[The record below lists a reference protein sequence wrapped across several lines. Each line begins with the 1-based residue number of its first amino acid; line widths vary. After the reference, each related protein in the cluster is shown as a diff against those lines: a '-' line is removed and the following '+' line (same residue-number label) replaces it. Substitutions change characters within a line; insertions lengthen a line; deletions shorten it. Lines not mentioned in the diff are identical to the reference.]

1 MSPQVPAPREFGPPP
16 ERGLRVF
23 VEGLPGGPLP
33 TVVDRRRDDVVELA
47 PPRRDGRPVALP
59 VGRPVVLAYSQREV
73 PCEVDGVL
81 AAGPGPEGGGYRV
94 RLTGPPRR
102 LQRRAAV
109 RVPVA
114 LIARAEVEGEGDA
127 PPVAAVTENL
137 SAAGALLRMP
147 SALEA
152 GRALTMV
159 VEAGAAAGS
168 VEVTGRVVRCDRQP
182 DAGGARPWRIAVA
195 FDPLPPADEDRL
207 VRLVFDRMREVRR
220 RELGDA

>member
-1 MSPQVPAPREFGPPP
+1 MSPPVPAQGEAGPPP

-33 TVVDRRRDDVVELA
+33 TVVDRRSGDVVDLA
-47 PPRRDGRPVALP
+47 PPRRDGRPVVLP
-59 VGRPVVLAYSQREV
+59 AGRPVVLAYSQREV

-81 AAGPGPEGGGYRV
+81 AGASGPDGRGCRV

-114 LIARAEVEGEGDA
+114 LIARAEVEGEDDA
-127 PPVAAVTENL
+127 PAVPAVTENL
-137 SAAGALLRMP
+137 SAGGALLRMP
-147 SALEA
+147 IALEA
-152 GRALTMV
+152 GRALAMV
-159 VEAGAAAGS
+159 VEAGGAAGS

-182 DAGGARPWRIAVA
+182 DAGAARPWRIAVA